1 MFNYIIVVLFWHIYT
16 SFFRNILFSFL
27 KCKFIS
33 YIYIYSGMETTERFL
48 LVSSAFVF
56 LRVQAHLGVHKT
68 NTRKRNPTE
77 KMKSKL
83 ETIQN
88 KQMNNESCPTR
99 VFSNIHFVF
108 FKYLLFVTLFFFLFF
123 YIFISFSSFRNIRRN
138 IPSTVQF
145 LKFLS
150 SS

>member
-1 MFNYIIVVLFWHIYT
+1 
-16 SFFRNILFSFL
+16 
-27 KCKFIS
+27 
-33 YIYIYSGMETTERFL
+33 METTERFL

-77 KMKSKL
+77 KEPEKNEKQ
-83 ETIQN
+83 IRDN
-88 KQMNNESCPTR
+88 IKQMNNESCPTR
-99 VFSNIHFVF
+99 VFSNIHF